1 MKKLLLIC
9 LISFLG
15 NPFLNAQITFQGCTS
30 NALGAQNYI
39 LVVTGTT
46 NDAGTIRNTYE
57 SNPTDFTQGCPAGV
71 CEIQIKWNIGASRWE
86 VQLDNDGPVGNPD
99 YTTACLYYNT
109 SPSFPN
115 PPDLT
120 LGSWLD
126 CSGGLCPVGQ
136 LVTLTGDVQSTI
148 SSCTDPDI
156 PTITATPSTICPGSS
171 STLTWTGNLNDATLW
186 NIYTGSCGGT
196 QIGTTATSSFVVTP
210 GATTTYFVRGE
221 GGCVTPGSCGTVSV
235 TVNPLDNASFN
246 YGAAAYCV
254 NAADP
259 TPTIT
264 GLAGGTFSSTAGL
277 SINAGTGVIDLSVS
291 TPGTYTV
298 TYTTAGSCPN
308 SSGVSVTVNA
318 LDDASF
324 TYSAGSYCV
333 NDSDPTPTIT
343 GLAGGTF
350 SSTAGLS
357 INAGTGVIDLS
368 VSTPG
373 TYTVTYTT
381 AGSCPN
387 SSGVSVTVN
396 ALDDASFTYSAGSYC
411 VNDSDPTP
419 TITGLAG
426 GTFSSTAGLAINAGT
441 GVIDLSVSTP
451 GTYTVTYTTAGACPN
466 SSNVSVTINA
476 LDDAS
481 FNYSAAAYC
490 VNDSD
495 PTPTIT
501 GLAGGTFS
509 STAGLSINAGTGVID
524 LSVSTPGTYTVTYT
538 TTGSCPNS
546 SNVSVTIN
554 ALDDASFNYS
564 ASSYCLGDS
573 DPTPTITGLAGGTFS
588 SVPAGLNINATTGFI
603 NIGLSVPNSYTVTYT
618 TAGSCPNSS
627 NVAIAIGTPPT
638 TPTVV
643 SPMTVCPASNVIL
656 SATGSGTGS
665 LIFYN
670 NIPAPIGTVPMPP
683 ATGTFNAGALGAGS
697 YTFGVTESNGV
708 CQSLPATIIVTV
720 GDVVPPTAVCQNI
733 TVFLDGAGNTTI
745 VAADIDGGST
755 DNCAGLT
762 LSASQTSFTCADIGT
777 NNVTLTATDGS
788 GNSANC
794 VAVVTVAD
802 TTSPVASCQNITAF
816 LDGSGNVTIN
826 AGDLDNGSSD
836 NCGTITFAAS
846 QTSFTCADIGTNNVT
861 LTVTDGSS
869 NTATCTAVVTISD
882 TVSPTAVCQNITVF
896 LDGAGNTTITAGD
909 LDGGSV
915 DNCGAVTLSASQ
927 TAFTCADIGTN
938 NVTLTVTDGSSNI
951 ASCTAV
957 VTIADSTSPVAV
969 CQNIT
974 VFLDGAGNTTITA
987 GDLDGGSVDN
997 CGAVTLSASQTAF
1010 TCADIGTNNVT
1021 LTVTDGSSNIA
1032 SCTAVVTIADSTSPV
1047 AVCQNI
1053 TVFLDGAGNATITSA
1068 DLDGGSTD
1076 NCSGITFSASQTA
1089 FTCADLGTNNVT
1101 LTVTDGNGN
1110 SANCLAVVTV
1120 TDTVSPVASCQN
1132 ITAFLDGSGNVT
1144 INAGDLDNGS
1154 SDNCTTISF
1163 GASQTSFT
1171 CADIGTNNVT
1181 LTVTDGSSNI
1191 ATCAATV
1198 TVLDTVSPIASC
1210 QNITVFLDAA
1220 GNASIVAADIDGGS
1234 TDNCTTVTLSAAP
1247 TTFTCANV
1255 GTNNVTLT
1263 VTDGSSNIAT
1273 CTAVVTVSDTV
1284 SPNAVCQDIN
1294 VYLDGS
1300 GNATI
1305 SAANVDGGSFATCGV
1320 LALSVSETAYSC
1332 ANVSAG
1338 VTPLNDLVIT
1348 GVYDGPLPGGTPKGV
1363 ELYVIRD
1370 IADLSMYGIGSANN
1384 GGGTDGEEFTFPAV
1398 SVTAG
1403 SYIYVASE
1411 AVEFANYFGFA
1422 PDYTSGSMAINGD
1435 DAIELF
1441 YLGSV
1446 IDVFGDINVDGS
1458 GEVWDYL
1465 DGWAYRM
1472 DNTGTDGSAFTVSNW
1487 IYSGI
1492 DAMDGETSNA
1502 TAVTPFP
1509 IGSYS
1514 ILLPTP
1520 TQVTLYAEDG
1530 LGNIDSCIA
1539 NLTVLDTIAP
1549 AVTCQ
1554 DTVVELDAFGN
1565 GTLLVSQ
1572 ITASTSDNCGVAST
1586 MASTTDF
1593 TCGDVG
1599 LNSVTLTV
1607 TDNSGNAS
1615 TCSAN
1620 VLVFELV
1627 NPTASNATDTLVM
1640 CLGDVPAP
1648 DVAVI
1653 TDAADD
1659 CGSVIVTYV
1668 GETTSG
1674 TACSDTIVRTYN
1686 VADMS
1691 GNNIDVTHTIV
1702 VSDTIAPT
1710 ASNPLTLEVQCSGD
1724 VPAPT
1729 AGWVTDEADNCSSPT
1744 VAWVSDVSDGLSC
1757 PETITRTFS
1766 VTDGCGNFI
1775 EVEQLIIINDTEA
1788 PVLDATALTTEVGFC
1803 DVTPA
1808 APTATDNCAGVIDGV
1823 ADVTFPINTLGT
1835 TVVTWTFTDDCGN
1848 SVTQTQNVTIQQIN
1862 VNTTFASDG
1871 ITIVSSN
1878 NTPGVTYQWLDC
1890 NADTLMTGATNKNFT
1905 PTYSSDFAVIV
1916 TQDGCTDTSACVTI
1930 TEVSIDELKFEA
1942 FTMYPNPTQTG
1953 MFTINLDAEL
1963 KEVSVIDML
1972 GRKVIVGTDLDA
1984 KTIDGSAL
1992 MNGAYIVR
2000 ITTQNDQ
2007 QMVGTITVQQ

>member
-1 MKKLLLIC
+1 MAASTTAFTC
-9 LISFLG
+9 
-15 NPFLNAQITFQGCTS
+15 AD
-30 NALGAQNYI
+30 LGA
-39 LVVTGTT
+39 
-46 NDAGTIRNTYE
+46 NT
-57 SNPTDFTQGCPAGV
+57 
-71 CEIQIKWNIGASRWE
+71 
-86 VQLDNDGPVGNPD
+86 
-99 YTTACLYYNT
+99 
-109 SPSFPN
+109 
-115 PPDLT
+115 
-120 LGSWLD
+120 
-126 CSGGLCPVGQ
+126 
-136 LVTLTGDVQSTI
+136 VTLTVTDGSGNTSTCTSTVTVADTI
-148 SSCTDPDI
+148 S
-156 PTITATPSTICPGSS
+156 
-171 STLTWTGNLNDATLW
+171 
-186 NIYTGSCGGT
+186 
-196 QIGTTATSSFVVTP
+196 
-210 GATTTYFVRGE
+210 
-221 GGCVTPGSCGTVSV
+221 
-235 TVNPLDNASFN
+235 
-246 YGAAAYCV
+246 
-254 NAADP
+254 
-259 TPTIT
+259 
-264 GLAGGTFSSTAGL
+264 
-277 SINAGTGVIDLSVS
+277 
-291 TPGTYTV
+291 
-298 TYTTAGSCPN
+298 
-308 SSGVSVTVNA
+308 
-318 LDDASF
+318 
-324 TYSAGSYCV
+324 
-333 NDSDPTPTIT
+333 
-343 GLAGGTF
+343 
-350 SSTAGLS
+350 
-357 INAGTGVIDLS
+357 
-368 VSTPG
+368 
-373 TYTVTYTT
+373 
-381 AGSCPN
+381 
-387 SSGVSVTVN
+387 
-396 ALDDASFTYSAGSYC
+396 
-411 VNDSDPTP
+411 
-419 TITGLAG
+419 
-426 GTFSSTAGLAINAGT
+426 
-441 GVIDLSVSTP
+441 
-451 GTYTVTYTTAGACPN
+451 
-466 SSNVSVTINA
+466 
-476 LDDAS
+476 
-481 FNYSAAAYC
+481 
-490 VNDSD
+490 
-495 PTPTIT
+495 
-501 GLAGGTFS
+501 
-509 STAGLSINAGTGVID
+509 
-524 LSVSTPGTYTVTYT
+524 
-538 TTGSCPNS
+538 
-546 SNVSVTIN
+546 
-554 ALDDASFNYS
+554 
-564 ASSYCLGDS
+564 
-573 DPTPTITGLAGGTFS
+573 
-588 SVPAGLNINATTGFI
+588 
-603 NIGLSVPNSYTVTYT
+603 
-618 TAGSCPNSS
+618 
-627 NVAIAIGTPPT
+627 
-638 TPTVV
+638 
-643 SPMTVCPASNVIL
+643 
-656 SATGSGTGS
+656 
-665 LIFYN
+665 
-670 NIPAPIGTVPMPP
+670 
-683 ATGTFNAGALGAGS
+683 
-697 YTFGVTESNGV
+697 
-708 CQSLPATIIVTV
+708 
-720 GDVVPPTAVCQNI
+720 PTASCQNI
-733 TVFLDGAGNTTI
+733 TVFLDGAGTASI
-745 VAADIDGGST
+745 VAADLDNGST
-755 DNCAGLT
+755 DNCSTVT
-762 LSASQTSFTCADIGT
+762 LAASTTAFTCADIGP
-777 NNVTLTATDGS
+777 NAVTLTVTDGS
-788 GNSANC
+788 GNTATCTST
-794 VAVVTVAD
+794 VTVAD
-802 TTSPVASCQNITAF
+802 TTSPTAS
-816 LDGSGNVTIN
+816 
-826 AGDLDNGSSD
+826 
-836 NCGTITFAAS
+836 
-846 QTSFTCADIGTNNVT
+846 
-861 LTVTDGSS
+861 
-869 NTATCTAVVTISD
+869 
-882 TVSPTAVCQNITVF
+882 CQNITVF
-896 LDGAGNTTITAGD
+896 LDGA
-909 LDGGSV
+909 
-915 DNCGAVTLSASQ
+915 
-927 TAFTCADIGTN
+927 
-938 NVTLTVTDGSSNI
+938 
-951 ASCTAV
+951 
-957 VTIADSTSPVAV
+957 
-969 CQNIT
+969 
-974 VFLDGAGNTTITA
+974 
-987 GDLDGGSVDN
+987 
-997 CGAVTLSASQTAF
+997 
-1010 TCADIGTNNVT
+1010 
-1021 LTVTDGSSNIA
+1021 
-1032 SCTAVVTIADSTSPV
+1032 
-1047 AVCQNI
+1047 
-1053 TVFLDGAGNATITSA
+1053 
-1068 DLDGGSTD
+1068 
-1076 NCSGITFSASQTA
+1076 
-1089 FTCADLGTNNVT
+1089 
-1101 LTVTDGNGN
+1101 
-1110 SANCLAVVTV
+1110 
-1120 TDTVSPVASCQN
+1120 
-1132 ITAFLDGSGNVT
+1132 
-1144 INAGDLDNGS
+1144 
-1154 SDNCTTISF
+1154 
-1163 GASQTSFT
+1163 
-1171 CADIGTNNVT
+1171 
-1181 LTVTDGSSNI
+1181 
-1191 ATCAATV
+1191 
-1198 TVLDTVSPIASC
+1198 
-1210 QNITVFLDAA
+1210 
-1220 GNASIVAADIDGGS
+1220 
-1234 TDNCTTVTLSAAP
+1234 
-1247 TTFTCANV
+1247 
-1255 GTNNVTLT
+1255 
-1263 VTDGSSNIAT
+1263 
-1273 CTAVVTVSDTV
+1273 
-1284 SPNAVCQDIN
+1284 
-1294 VYLDGS
+1294 

-1710 ASNPLTLEVQCSGD
+1710 ASNPNTLQVQCAAD
-1724 VPAPT
+1724 VPAPST
-1729 AGWVTDEADNCSSPT
+1729 GWVTDEADNCSTAT
-1744 VAWVSDVSDGLSC
+1744 VTFAGDVSDGQSC
-1757 PETITRTFS
+1757 PETVSRTFN
-1766 VTDGCGNFI
+1766 VTDACGNMTS
-1775 EVEQLIIINDTEA
+1775 VVQLIVINDTEA
-1788 PVLDATALTTEVGFC
+1788 PVLDAASLATVTGFC
-1803 DVTPA
+1803 DV
-1808 APTATDNCAGVIDGV
+1808 APTAPTASDNCAGVIDGV